1 MTPPRLA
8 WLIGLISA
16 ILKLILVWSGL
27 TEKSLLCDDAYYYFT
42 IAANLASGLG
52 PTFDGL
58 AATNGFHPLW
68 QVLLVPVFHD
78 APANLWLPVRVAL
91 SLTVFFDLISGWLI
105 LGILRQTVNERLAV
119 GAAIMWYVMAPT
131 ALLGLRGME
140 SSLSTLLLLG
150 LIFLLTNRR
159 EFIGAGNYRIALI
172 AGLILGLCGLA
183 RTDNLPMGGLALASV
198 LWLATGPAGPGRRF
212 RSLVVAA
219 LAALMVVLPW
229 FIWNLVKF
237 QSLIQVSGQVKYHVT
252 DLFGRLP
259 WGWWDFPAAGITIL
273 NMLFPSVMVS
283 GVFFSGEEFEGGS
296 LALPLSLVTLAG
308 VLLILIRG
316 FGSRKDPS
324 LVRRVDIVF
333 PAAWLLVHTVLFGF
347 IWRSYA
353 AWYSQGYFALLIVM
367 LAGLL
372 GSGGFAAQAWK
383 RLAGGALAL
392 VFLAQLTYYPLFFNR
407 LPHLARGPEKQFD
420 QPLQRILTIK
430 PEGATLGAFDA
441 GALGYVALKYPRLH
455 VVNLDGLVNNRIF
468 AASREGRY
476 ADYLIENV
484 DFVLQDVKRT
494 SMYLEPEEVERLLRY
509 YGQR

>member
-8 WLIGLISA
+8 GLIGLITA
-16 ILKLILVWSGL
+16 VLKLILVWTGL

-58 AATNGFHPLW
+58 AATNGFHPFW
-68 QVLLVPVFHD
+68 QLILVPVFHD
-78 APANLWLPVRVAL
+78 VPANLWLPVRVAL
-91 SLTVFFDLISGWLI
+91 SLTVILDLISGWLI
-105 LGILRQTVNERLAV
+105 LGILRQTVNERLAA

-140 SSLSTLLLLG
+140 SSLGTVLLLG

-159 EFIGAGNYRIALI
+159 AFVGAGNYRTALF

-183 RTDNLPMGGLALASV
+183 RTDNLPTAGLALASV
-198 LWLATGPAGPGRRF
+198 LWMAAGPAGMRRRF
-212 RSLVVAA
+212 RSLVVAT

-229 FIWNLVKF
+229 FIWNLIEF
-237 QSLIQVSGQVKYHVT
+237 QSLVQVSGQVKYHVP

-259 WGWWDFPAAGITIL
+259 WGWWDFPAAGITVL

-283 GVFFSGEEFEGGS
+283 GVFFSGEEFDGGS
-296 LALPLSLVTLAG
+296 LALPLSLLILAG
-308 VLLILIRG
+308 ILLILIRG
-316 FGSRKDPS
+316 FGSRRDPS
-324 LVRRVDIVF
+324 LLRRIDIVF

-353 AWYSQGYFALLIVM
+353 VWYSHGYFALLIVL

-372 GSGGFAAQAWK
+372 GSGGFATQAWR
-383 RLAGGALAL
+383 RLAGGALIL
-392 VFLAQLTYYPLFFNR
+392 VLLAQLCFYPLFFSR
-407 LPHLARGPEKQFD
+407 LRHFARGPEKQFD
-420 QPLQRILTIK
+420 QPLQKILTLK

-441 GALGYVALKYPRLH
+441 GALGYVALRYPKLH

-476 ADYLIENV
+476 ADYIIENV
-484 DFVLQDVKRT
+484 DFVIQDLKRT
-494 SMYLEPEEVERLLRY
+494 TMYLEPEEVERLLRH